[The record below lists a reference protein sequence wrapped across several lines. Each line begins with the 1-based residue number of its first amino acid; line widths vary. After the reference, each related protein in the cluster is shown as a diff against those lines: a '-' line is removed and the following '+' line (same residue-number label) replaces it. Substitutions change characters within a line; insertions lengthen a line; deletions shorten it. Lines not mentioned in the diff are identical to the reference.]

1 MSSPQPQQAA
11 AHSIQV
17 ALEESCAAL
26 MALEAARTLDGERRP
41 EAHPR
46 LCAAVESLRAA
57 VVNLR
62 EAQTG
67 HTSALA
73 YGFVARTPT
82 SGSFEGAE
90 PQASPRRTA

>member
-1 MSSPQPQQAA
+1 MTSSQPKQGA

-26 MALEAARTLDGERRP
+26 MALESARAVDDVRPLDVQRQ
-41 EAHPR
+41 
-46 LCAAVESLRAA
+46 LCAAIRSLRAA

-62 EAQTG
+62 EAQAG

-73 YGFVARTPT
+73 YGFVMRTPGN
-82 SGSFEGAE
+82 GSSEGAG
-90 PQASPRRTA
+90 PQARPRRTA

>member
-1 MSSPQPQQAA
+1 MTSPQPQQAA

-26 MALEAARTLDGERRP
+26 LALEATRALEGDRAP
-41 EAHPR
+41 EAHRR

-57 VVNLR
+57 VVSLR
-62 EAQTG
+62 EAQAG

-73 YGFVARTPT
+73 YGFVAGGGAN
-82 SGSFEGAE
+82 GSSEGGG